1 VWKPLFPHFY
11 YFKLYCKYT
20 IKILDNIVNLWYI
33 YCMIYCLE
41 KENEGVPL
49 LVYLFSF
56 KGEKEDES

>member
-1 VWKPLFPHFY
+1 
-11 YFKLYCKYT
+11 
-20 IKILDNIVNLWYI
+20 
-33 YCMIYCLE
+33 MIYCLE